1 MTKSVTRADRPALRR
16 RSRTL
21 LGLTLVLLALTLA
34 LPAWASAFMPVRGG
48 AGWSAQTSGSTAW
61 LSGVTFVDATHG
73 WAVGDGGTILATS
86 TGGGPPVKAR
96 YTVTPPAVP
105 ARVRAGT
112 GVEAWGTVKPA
123 LTGGDRITVFWEH
136 YIGGRWDM
144 VLARKPADSYRTVA
158 ASTRYL
164 VKIVFAPG
172 RWRVR
177 ATAGGVR
184 PVTSAVRYFTA
195 Y

>member
-1 MTKSVTRADRPALRR
+1 M
-16 RSRTL
+16 
-21 LGLTLVLLALTLA
+21 
-34 LPAWASAFMPVRGG
+34 
-48 AGWSAQTSGSTAW
+48 
-61 LSGVTFVDATHG
+61 
-73 WAVGDGGTILATS
+73 
-86 TGGGPPVKAR
+86 AR
-96 YTVTPPAVP
+96 LKVTPPAVP
-105 ARVRAGT
+105 PFVRAGAR
-112 GVEAWGTVKPA
+112 VESWGTVKPA
-123 LTGGDRITVFWEH
+123 LTAGRRIQVFWEH

-144 VLARKPADSYRTVA
+144 VLARKPADSYRTIA

-177 ATAGGVR
+177 ATAGDVR